1 MGEDDVAAGDG
12 LLFRLLHA
20 ALGRGIA
27 TEQGI
32 VELARHVSDALALD
46 LEKDF
51 IDDLSLIVKECK
63 SQA

>member
-32 VELARHVSDALALD
+32 VELARHVGDALALD

-51 IDDLSLIVKECK
+51 IDDLNLFFC
-63 SQA
+63 